1 MTSAP
6 PRVAT
11 VTTTVARRCA
21 RTRISARL
29 RIFGWYIALVAAAIA
44 IGLFVQRTILLSQ
57 LDSDV
62 SAQLSQEANELQQL
76 SQGRD
81 PNTGR
86 PFGRDVTA
94 IFDTFLQRNIPAA
107 GEALFTLV
115 DGQPYAST
123 VAPVQLLDD
132 PEIIRQWAA
141 LRAPTWG
148 ELETTAG
155 TVRYLALP
163 VLDEIRVAGL
173 FVVAIFL
180 DPRRAEVD
188 DVVTV
193 GGFVYGASFL
203 VASILAWIAAG
214 RVLRPVQALTS
225 TARSISEDHWHERI
239 PVSGDDE
246 IVELARTFNDM
257 LDRLE
262 ESFATQRQFIDD
274 AGHELRTPI
283 TVIRGHLELLEVDP
297 DSRAETIALVMDELD
312 RMTRMVEDL
321 LLLAKSETPD
331 FLQLDLVNLGDLLG
345 EIVAKAAALD
355 PRPFTIEEVR
365 HVVIVA
371 DRQRLTQALMNLV
384 RNALEHTPAGT
395 PVTLGCRVVGNAVEI
410 WVRDVG
416 PGIPYA
422 EQARIFERFARVGAG
437 KRNTTGAGLGLA
449 IVKAITEAHGG
460 RVSVTS
466 SLGHGATF
474 TLRLP
479 IDREGASP

>member
-11 VTTTVARRCA
+11 VTTNVARRRG
-21 RTRISARL
+21 RTRISARV
-29 RIFGWYIALVAAAIA
+29 RIFGWYIALVAAAIV

-57 LDSDV
+57 MDSEV

-81 PNTGR
+81 PNTGQ

-94 IFDTFLQRNIPAA
+94 IFDTFLERNIPAT

-132 PEIIRQWAA
+132 PEIVRQWAA
-141 LRAPTWG
+141 LRTPTWG
-148 ELETTAG
+148 ELETAAG
-155 TVRYLALP
+155 AVRYLALP
-163 VLDEIRVAGL
+163 VLDEARVAGL

-203 VASILAWIAAG
+203 AASILAWIAAG
-214 RVLRPVQALTS
+214 RVLRPVQALTA
-225 TARSISEDHWHERI
+225 TARSISEDNWHERI

-262 ESFATQRQFIDD
+262 AAFATQRQFIDD
-274 AGHELRTPI
+274 AGHELRTPV
-283 TVIRGHLELLEVDP
+283 TVIRGHLELLDVDP
-297 DSRAETIALVMDELD
+297 DSRSETIALVLDELD
-312 RMTRMVEDL
+312 RMARMVEDL

-331 FLQLDLVNLGDLLG
+331 FLQLDLVNLGGLLD
-345 EIVAKAAALD
+345 EVVAKASALD
-355 PRPFTIEEVR
+355 TRAVIIEEVR

-384 RNALEHTPAGT
+384 RNALEHTPPGT
-395 PVTLGCRVVGNAVEI
+395 PVTLGCRVVGNTVEI
-410 WVRDVG
+410 WVRDAG

-422 EQARIFERFARVGAG
+422 EQTRIFERFARAGAG
-437 KRNTTGAGLGLA
+437 TRNTSGAGLGLA

-460 RVSVTS
+460 RVNVAS

-474 TLRLP
+474 TLCLP
-479 IDREGASP
+479 IDREAEAP